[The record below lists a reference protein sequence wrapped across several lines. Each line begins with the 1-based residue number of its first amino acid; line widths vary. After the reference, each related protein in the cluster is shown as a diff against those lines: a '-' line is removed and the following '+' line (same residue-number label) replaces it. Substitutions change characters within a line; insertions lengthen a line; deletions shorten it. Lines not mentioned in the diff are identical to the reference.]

1 VKAGSRSAS
10 TALLDVA
17 EERLPRPMAALVR
30 RLRAEDLFLLAAAL
44 AFYALVSVAP
54 FAILVLWV
62 VSLVT
67 GKARVAQVAD
77 EFGNMLP
84 AKLGADDALKRV
96 AELGAGLGVGA
107 LAALLWPATAYGS
120 GLRRAFSR
128 LSRRHKE
135 ESRGIR
141 GRALALGLL
150 GVVPALALA
159 GLVAAYAGTRIL
171 GDGPVPSVLGWLLA
185 LAFGFGASSL
195 AAAVIYKLFAPR
207 RLPWKAIAKGST
219 VAGAAIA
226 VVTLGYVIFLNVG
239 VDFERRY
246 ATSGLAAIVLLAAWL
261 FLTNA
266 LILVGFQVA
275 QES

>member
-1 VKAGSRSAS
+1 MRAGSRSAS
-10 TALLDVA
+10 TALLDAA
-17 EERLPRPMAALVR
+17 EERLPRPVADLLR

-67 GKARVAQVAD
+67 GKARVAEVAD
-77 EFGNMLP
+77 QLGNMLP
-84 AKLGADDALKRV
+84 AKLGADEALKRV
-96 AELGAGLGVGA
+96 ADLGAGLGVGA

-120 GLRRAFSR
+120 GLRRAFAR

-135 ESRGIR
+135 EGRGLR

-159 GLVAAYAGTRIL
+159 ALVAAYLGTRIL
-171 GDGPVPSVLGWLLA
+171 GDGPVETALGWLLA
-185 LAFGFGASSL
+185 LAFGFAASSM
-195 AAAVIYKLFAPR
+195 AAAVIYRLFAPR
-207 RLPWKAIAKGST
+207 HLPLKAIVKGST
-219 VAGAAIA
+219 VAGAAIS

-239 VDFERRY
+239 VDFENRY
-246 ATSGLAAIVLLAAWL
+246 ASSGLAAIVLLAAWL
-261 FLTNA
+261 FLSNA